1 MKTNVIRNKVSVW
14 AAASLAAFLCIALPA
29 TAADDMNTLYQQGR
43 AAFYRGDFA
52 TAHKLLSQV
61 AAANPRH
68 TETANML
75 AYINANHKLVDA
87 SLEKQYAAVV
97 LPKVEFADVTLGE
110 AMEGLRIIAKNASNG
125 KVTPNVI
132 IRGEEVAQRK
142 LSLSLSN
149 VPLTEVLNYTTQLTN
164 TRLTY
169 EKHAIILSSLASV
182 GSSSTAEASTAGKGD
197 KK

>member
-1 MKTNVIRNKVSVW
+1 MKTHVIGKKVSVW
-14 AAASLAAFLCIALPA
+14 AATSLAAFLCTAIPA
-29 TAADDMNTLYQQGR
+29 TAVDDINTIYQQGR

-52 TAHKLLSQV
+52 TAHQLLSKV

-75 AYINANHKLVDA
+75 AYINANHKLVDTT
-87 SLEKQYAAVV
+87 LEKQYSSVV
-97 LPKVEFADVTLGE
+97 LPKVDFADVTLSE
-110 AMEGLRIIAKNASNG
+110 AMEGLRILTKNASNG
-125 KVTPNVI
+125 KVVPNVI
-132 IRGEEVAQRK
+132 IRGEDVAQRK
-142 LSLSLSN
+142 LSLTLSN

-169 EKHAIILSSLASV
+169 EKHAIILSSLSSV
-182 GSSSTAEASTAGKGD
+182 GSSTAAADTSAKDE

>member
-1 MKTNVIRNKVSVW
+1 MKTHVIRNKVSAW
-14 AAASLAAFLCIALPA
+14 AAASLAAFLCLAIPA
-29 TAADDMNTLYQQGR
+29 TAADDINTLYQQGR

-52 TAHKLLSQV
+52 TAHQLLSKV

-75 AYINANHKLVDA
+75 AYINANHKLVDTT
-87 SLEKQYAAVV
+87 LEKQYTAVI
-97 LPKVEFADVTLGE
+97 LPKVEFDDVTLGE
-110 AMEGLRIIAKNASNG
+110 AMEGLRILAKNASNG

-132 IRGEEVAQRK
+132 IRGEDVAQRK

-169 EKHAIILSSLASV
+169 EKHAIILSSLTSV
-182 GSSSTAEASTAGKGD
+182 GSSNTAEASAAAKDGK
-197 KK
+197 K